1 MAALVLMLFTA
12 PAHTQVPDGLV
23 LNGLALEYR
32 VLRDGA
38 EIGRHRVRFSHR
50 DGQLIVETEV
60 RIAVTFLFVTLYRYE
75 LDARESWRDGRL
87 VALASVIDDDGD
99 RYAVNAVSDGE
110 TISVEAGANSWT
122 APATV
127 APSSLW
133 HRGMARGALLLGIEQ
148 GERIAVAFDEV
159 GREAVTARGVV
170 RWRRPTWWRV
180 AISSASCG
188 MTTTA
193 FWCTSAWSPGTAR
206 TSSICSSDIQSR
218 EPRYPVIRPDRP

>member
-1 MAALVLMLFTA
+1 MSRRSRLGRAVAALGLLLFTVPAYALVL
-12 PAHTQVPDGLV
+12 D
-23 LNGLALEYR
+23 GLALEYR

-75 LDARESWRDGRL
+75 LDARETWRDGRL
-87 VALASVIDDDGD
+87 VALASTTNDDGD
-99 RYAVNAVSDGE
+99 LYEVNAVSNGE

-127 APSSLW
+127 VPASLW
-133 HRGMARGALLLGIEQ
+133 RRDMARGTLLLGIEQ

-159 GREAVTARGVV
+159 GRETVAARGGEVSATHVV
-170 RWRRPTWWRV
+170 VSGELERELWYDDDGILVHLRLVGRD
-180 AISSASCG
+180 G
-188 MTTTA
+188 
-193 FWCTSAWSPGTAR
+193 
-206 TSSICSSDIQSR
+206 SDIVYIL
-218 EPRYPVIRPDRP
+218 E

>member
-159 GREAVTARGVV
+159 GREAVTARGGEVEATHVV
-170 RWRRPTWWRV
+170 ASGDLERELWYDDDGILVHLRLV
-180 AISSASCG
+180 ARDGSNIVY
-188 MTTTA
+188 ML
-193 FWCTSAWSPGTAR
+193 
-206 TSSICSSDIQSR
+206 
-218 EPRYPVIRPDRP
+218 E